1 MESASDSLRV
11 DNSSAVS
18 KQKYF
23 SNIFEILIFENI
35 VLYSII
41 LKQKMN
47 TGKVNFVIGFLQFFW
62 GGKGLKNNINFSPF
76 LDPRIHL
83 EAGEPVGGEDVLVQH
98 HDEEGGGAVEEGGG
112 GAGQEGIRGGGLR
125 RALELEKE
133 DELKIMQLCGKW
145 EIDVRNWRK
154 FEVMLILL
162 FEKFFATIFQNV
174 LARAGHKQ

>member
-98 HDEEGGGAVEEGGG
+98 HEGRRRRRRRGRRRRGTRGNTRRRTEA
-112 GAGQEGIRGGGLR
+112 GAGIREGR
-125 RALELEKE
+125 RVKNDA
-133 DELKIMQLCGKW
+133 IM
-145 EIDVRNWRK
+145 RK
-154 FEVMLILL
+154 LG
-162 FEKFFATIFQNV
+162 N
-174 LARAGHKQ
+174 